1 MQLLLQRSVGLL
13 SAGEVAGGEALADLV
28 EILEQG
34 ILVACVCASA
44 SAAEMVVMVEVAAGE
59 IVLKILLNGG
69 EILLRGGRIAG
80 LEIGAE
86 LVEGLHNGAG
96 SGAGRGGASSSGGL
110 RKGCLQSGKI
120 GLRGRQVA
128 GLESLAELL
137 QFLLV
142 RIAGGADLV
151 LIGVAVQNRG
161 DGH

>member
-1 MQLLLQRSVGLL
+1 MKGR
-13 SAGEVAGGEALADLV
+13 
-28 EILEQG
+28 
-34 ILVACVCASA
+34 
-44 SAAEMVVMVEVAAGE
+44 
-59 IVLKILLNGG
+59 
-69 EILLRGGRIAG
+69 EILLRGGETAG

-86 LVEGLHNGAG
+86 LVEGLRNGVGSGASG
-96 SGAGRGGASSSGGL
+96 SGAGGGGGL
-110 RKGCLQSGKI
+110 REGCLQSGEI

-151 LIGVAVQNRG
+151 LIGAAVQNRG